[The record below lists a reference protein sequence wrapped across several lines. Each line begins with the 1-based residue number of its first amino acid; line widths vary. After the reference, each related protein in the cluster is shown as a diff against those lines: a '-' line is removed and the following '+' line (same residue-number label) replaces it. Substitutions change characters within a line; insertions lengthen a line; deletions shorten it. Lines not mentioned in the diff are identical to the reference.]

1 MATRVNVLISKDI
14 NLCLLCSTVKCFC
27 CSLVNYSTRNI
38 LYTYKSFHVRQ
49 YSIDG
54 HKVPLV
60 TEHRLVFLF
69 LCAHRKDAAQLNIFI
84 LPVFCMY
91 EYQTRFV
98 FFPESICWPLLT
110 EVDTDRPENNKV
122 FFTPTQI
129 KAKALELY
137 TYFCFNLVFVCYYE
151 P

>member
-14 NLCLLCSTVKCFC
+14 NLCLLCYTFTVKCFC

-38 LYTYKSFHVRQ
+38 LYTYKSFHIRQ

-54 HKVPLV
+54 HKVLLF

-69 LCAHRKDAAQLNIFI
+69 LCAPRKDAAELNIFI

-91 EYQTRFV
+91 E
-98 FFPESICWPLLT
+98 
-110 EVDTDRPENNKV
+110 
-122 FFTPTQI
+122 
-129 KAKALELY
+129 
-137 TYFCFNLVFVCYYE
+137 
-151 P
+151 